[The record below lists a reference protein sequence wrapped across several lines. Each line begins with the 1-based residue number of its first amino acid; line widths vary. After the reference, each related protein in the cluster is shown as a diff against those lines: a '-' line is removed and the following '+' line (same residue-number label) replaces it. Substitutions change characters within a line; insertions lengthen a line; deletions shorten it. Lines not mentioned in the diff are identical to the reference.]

1 MPVAASI
8 FLPALFY
15 TSFDRHGQ
23 YMLWQHITAIGVVL
37 GIKPFQTRSGNDAS
51 CYTLALQCFTCLNCQ
66 LHFVHTTAQYN
77 SRNGFDIIVG
87 SIHQDVNTEWYIF
100 SRAESVLTTVIYWY
114 TLTG

>member
-15 TSFDRHGQ
+15 TGFDRHGQ

-66 LHFVHTTAQYN
+66 LHFGPSADQYN
-77 SRNGFDIIVG
+77 TRNGFAIIVG
-87 SIHQDVNTEWYIF
+87 CFHQAVSTAYYIF
-100 SRAESVLTTVIYWY
+100 SRAERVLTTVKYR
-114 TLTG
+114 